1 MSPGAV
7 NPVLWLEQ
15 AMAEAPGDAC
25 PPLAGSVTADVC
37 VVGGGLLGL
46 WTALEVREQ
55 APDARVA
62 LIEAEACGFGASGR
76 NGGWMTSWWDE
87 LAGLEARFGAKEA
100 RWLAA
105 RSSDAID
112 RVRRITE
119 AEGIDCDLRRGG
131 ALIAATAPAQLPR
144 LPDASEGPVR
154 RVDAAE
160 LRRRTGTP
168 IGLAGVELSDAASVH
183 PARLV
188 RGLRRLALRRGVR
201 IFEGT
206 PMRGLE
212 RGRPPRVITS
222 AGRVEAGAV
231 VIALGA
237 WVARLRE
244 ARRAVLPVAS
254 HIVATE
260 PIPDRLGELGWTGG
274 ELLGDPRTL
283 VHYSH
288 VSPDGRI
295 VFGRGGGAFGSA
307 GRVTGRHFADPVALR
322 DVEAGLRRWFPS
334 LADVRIT
341 HRWGGPVD
349 HAPGHLPWV
358 SELGDA
364 GTVHYAAGFS
374 GNGVAPSAF
383 VGRVLGRRALAMD
396 DELTRCALVRD
407 PPGRLPPEPLRTA
420 GGFVVR
426 DAVRRAEAREERG
439 ERPDPVTDR
448 LRRLVWFTVPAA
460 LDPRAR
466 RSS

>member
-1 MSPGAV
+1 MNV

-15 AMAEAPGDAC
+15 ALADGPGTPC
-25 PPLAGSVTADVC
+25 PPLAGRARADLC
-37 VVGGGLLGL
+37 VVGGGFAGL
-46 WTALEVREQ
+46 WTALE
-55 APDARVA
+55 ARAHGADVVV
-62 LIEAEACGFGASGR
+62 LEAESCGFGASGR

-87 LAGLEARFGAKEA
+87 LDALEARFGAADA

-105 RSSDAID
+105 RSSEAID
-112 RVRRITE
+112 RVQQVTE
-119 AEGIDCDLRRGG
+119 AEGIDCGLRRGG
-131 ALIAATAPAQLPR
+131 ALIAATAPAQLTR
-144 LPDASEGPVR
+144 LPTAHEGPVR
-154 RVDAAE
+154 QVDADE
-160 LRRRTGTP
+160 LRRRTGAAV
-168 IGLAGVELSDAASVH
+168 GLAGVELSDGAAVH

-201 IFEGT
+201 VFEGT
-206 PMRGLE
+206 QMRALE

-244 ARRAVLPVAS
+244 VRRAVLPVAS

-260 PIPDRLGELGWTGG
+260 PIPERIEQLGWTGG

-283 VHYSH
+283 VHYSQ

-295 VFGRGGGAFGSA
+295 VFGRGGGVFGSA
-307 GRVTGRHFADPVALR
+307 GRVVGRHFADPAAVR
-322 DVEAGLRRWFPS
+322 DVEAGLRRWFPT
-334 LADVRIT
+334 LGDVRIT
-341 HRWGGPVD
+341 HAWGGPVD

-358 SELGDA
+358 SELGDG

-383 VGRVLGRRALAMD
+383 VGRILGRRALGMD
-396 DELTRCALVRD
+396 DELTRCALVGD
-407 PPGRLPPEPLRTA
+407 PPGLLPPEPLRTA
-420 GGFVVR
+420 GGYLVR
-426 DAVRRAEAREERG
+426 DAVRRAEAREEQG
-439 ERPDPVTDR
+439 DRPDAVTDR
-448 LRRLVWFTVPAA
+448 LRRLVWFTVPGA

-466 RSS
+466 RAR

>member
-1 MSPGAV
+1 MI

-15 AMAEAPGDAC
+15 VMAEDPGEAC
-25 PPLAGSVTADVC
+25 PPLAEAITADVC

-46 WTALEVREQ
+46 WSALEVREQ
-55 APDARVA
+55 APDASVV
-62 LIEAEACGFGASGR
+62 LIEGEACGFGASGR

-87 LAGLEARFGAKEA
+87 LAALEARFGPAAA

-105 RSSDAID
+105 RSSAAID
-112 RVRRITE
+112 RVEEITR
-119 AEGIDCDLRRGG
+119 AEGIDCGLRRGG

-144 LPDASEGPVR
+144 LPGAGEGPVR

-160 LRRRTGTP
+160 LRQRTGAAVV
-168 IGLAGVELSDAASVH
+168 LAGVELSDAAAVH

-188 RGLRRLALRRGVR
+188 RGLRALALRRGVR

-206 PMRGLE
+206 AMRSLE

-260 PIPDRLGELGWTGG
+260 PIPDRLEALGWTGG

-283 VHYSH
+283 VHYSQ

-307 GRVTGRHFADPVALR
+307 GRVVGRHFVDPVAQR

-358 SELGDA
+358 SELGEA

-374 GNGVAPSAF
+374 GNGVGPSAF
-383 VGRVLGRRALAMD
+383 VGQILGRRALGIK
-396 DELTRCALVRD
+396 DELTRCALVGD
-407 PPGRLPPEPLRTA
+407 PPGLMPPEPLRTA

-448 LRRLVWFTVPAA
+448 LRRLVWFTLPAA

-466 RSS
+466 RAP

>member
-1 MSPGAV
+1 V
-7 NPVLWLEQ
+7 INPVLWLEQ
-15 AMAEAPGDAC
+15 VMAEDPGEAC
-25 PPLAGSVTADVC
+25 PPLAEAITADVC

-46 WTALEVREQ
+46 WSALEVREQ
-55 APDARVA
+55 APDASVV
-62 LIEAEACGFGASGR
+62 LIEGEACGFGASGR

-87 LAGLEARFGAKEA
+87 LAALEARFGPAAA

-105 RSSDAID
+105 RSSAAID
-112 RVRRITE
+112 RVEEITR
-119 AEGIDCDLRRGG
+119 AEGIDCGLRRGG

-144 LPDASEGPVR
+144 LPGAGEGPVR

-160 LRRRTGTP
+160 LRQRTGAAVV
-168 IGLAGVELSDAASVH
+168 LAGVELSDAAAVH

-188 RGLRRLALRRGVR
+188 RGLRALALRRGVR

-206 PMRGLE
+206 AMRSLE

-260 PIPDRLGELGWTGG
+260 PIPDRLEALGWTGG

-283 VHYSH
+283 VHYSQ

-307 GRVTGRHFADPVALR
+307 GRVVGRHFVDPVAQR

-358 SELGDA
+358 SELGEA

-374 GNGVAPSAF
+374 GNGVGPSAF
-383 VGRVLGRRALAMD
+383 VGQILGRRALGIK
-396 DELTRCALVRD
+396 DELTRCALVGD
-407 PPGRLPPEPLRTA
+407 PPGLMPPEPLRTA

-448 LRRLVWFTVPAA
+448 LRRLVWFTLPAA

-466 RSS
+466 RAP